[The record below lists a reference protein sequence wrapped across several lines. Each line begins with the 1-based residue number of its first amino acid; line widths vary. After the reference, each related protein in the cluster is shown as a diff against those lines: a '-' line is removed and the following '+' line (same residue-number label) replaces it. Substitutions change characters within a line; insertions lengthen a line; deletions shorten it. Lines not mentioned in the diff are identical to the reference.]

1 MAKKEDV
8 NIYYCVGCGKT
19 HQKTDFY
26 VSYSPHHANGRV
38 FYCKNYIK
46 NKVYRL
52 DGTIDLNKLKTL
64 LRHMDIAFV
73 DEIWESSLSE
83 DRETVGVYFKNI
95 NMVQNRGLT
104 WSDSSVYNETTT
116 SEDNVESNFE
126 NKIENTQDNLYRKS
140 KDVTQEELIELENKW
155 GSGYNR
161 EEYILFERKY
171 QLLKN
176 NYTEKTAMHT
186 EALYN
191 YIRYRVKEEL
201 STAEGNVGE
210 AKAWGALAS
219 KAATDAKINPSQLS
233 KADLSDGLSTFSEL
247 SQAVEKEVDII
258 RILPKFKYRP
268 NDALD
273 FNIWCYINYARDLA
287 GLPAC
292 DYEDVYSFYDAKIED
307 YVQQYGDPYEIFK
320 DDTTIKNR
328 ESIKNFIKTDGD
340 D

>member
-1 MAKKEDV
+1 MVAEDK
-8 NIYYCVGCGKT
+8 NIYYCVGCGKI

-46 NKVYRL
+46 EKVYRM
-52 DGTIDLNKLKTL
+52 DGTVDLNKFKTL
-64 LRHMDIAFV
+64 LRHMDVAFV
-73 DEIWESSLSE
+73 DEIWDSSLSE
-83 DRETVGVYFKNI
+83 NRETIGVYFKNI

-104 WSDSSVYNETTT
+104 WNDSSTYNEANTTN
-116 SEDNVESNFE
+116 DDG
-126 NKIENTQDNLYRKS
+126 KNTQENLYRKVEDLS
-140 KDVTQEELIELENKW
+140 QEEFIELENKW

-191 YIRYRVKEEL
+191 YIRYRVKEEI

-233 KADLSDGLSTFSEL
+233 KADLSDGFSTFSEL
-247 SQAVEKEVDII
+247 SEAVEKEVDVI
-258 RILPKFKYRP
+258 RILPRFKYRP

-273 FNIWCYINYARDLA
+273 FVIWNYVNYERDLS
-287 GLPAC
+287 GMSQV
-292 DYEDVYSFYDAKIED
+292 DYEDIYKFYDRKVEEYIN
-307 YVQQYGDPYEIFK
+307 QYGDPYGIFEG
-320 DDTTIKNR
+320 DTTIENR
-328 ESIKNFIKTDGD
+328 DKIKQFIKAGSE
-340 D
+340 